1 MKSKTKIIYTVPQQ
15 IPLFEELD
23 DGDLKQYFRKSCD

>member
-1 MKSKTKIIYTVPQQ
+1 MGKDNKFVFTKPKQ

-23 DGDLKQYFRKSCD
+23 DGDLKQYHREE